1 MKLECGIKCS
11 ISELEEGSK
20 YGGLP
25 REFSEGGGGGGG
37 GGGGWGTH
45 TEINAQM

>member
-20 YGGLP
+20 YGGLLW
-25 REFSEGGGGGGG
+25 EFSEGGGGGGDTQG
-37 GGGGWGTH
+37 LMH
-45 TEINAQM
+45 RCKLKY

>member
-20 YGGLP
+20 YGGLL
-25 REFSEGGGGGGG
+25 REFSEGGGWGGTQGLM
-37 GGGGWGTH
+37 H
-45 TEINAQM
+45 RCKLKY

>member
-37 GGGGWGTH
+37 WGTH

>member
-20 YGGLP
+20 YGGLL
-25 REFSEGGGGGGG
+25 REFSEGRGGGVG
-37 GGGGWGTH
+37 GTH
-45 TEINAQM
+45 RDYCTDVS

>member
-20 YGGLP
+20 YGGLL
-25 REFSEGGGGGGG
+25 REFSEGGGGGGA
-37 GGGGWGTH
+37 H
-45 TEINAQM
+45 RD

>member
-20 YGGLP
+20 YGGLL
-25 REFSEGGGGGGG
+25 REFSVGGAE
-37 GGGGWGTH
+37 H
-45 TEINAQM
+45 TGINAQM

>member
-20 YGGLP
+20 YGGLL
-25 REFSEGGGGGGG
+25 REFSEGGVGGGTQGLM
-37 GGGGWGTH
+37 H
-45 TEINAQM
+45 RCKLKY